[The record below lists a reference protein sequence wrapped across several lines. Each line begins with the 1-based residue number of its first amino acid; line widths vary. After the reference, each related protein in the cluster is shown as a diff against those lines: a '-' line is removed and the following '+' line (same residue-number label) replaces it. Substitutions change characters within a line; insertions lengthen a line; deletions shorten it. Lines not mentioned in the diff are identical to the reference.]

1 MVHDGEPRYPGTRMR
16 ALVISGAGRY
26 ALLDHFLP
34 PPVAGDLL
42 LVPLAVGLCATD
54 LELLDGSMVY
64 LRDER
69 AHLPLVPGH
78 EWVAR
83 VVDAGA
89 PGSGFAVG
97 DVVVGECSIGCD
109 DCPAC
114 ASGAYHQCPRR
125 QETGVMHRDGALA
138 QRLRFPARSA
148 HAVPPGVDVEDAVF
162 AEPTAVALRAVLRSG
177 AQPRSRVLVV
187 GGGTLGWLAAAIFL
201 DLLDADVAAL
211 EPDAARLERLA
222 TLGVR
227 GAGAGEIFE
236 VVLEASGSP
245 SGVAA
250 ALDRLGPSG
259 RLVVIGLTGA
269 EAVAVDLDRVVVNDQ
284 VILGSLGSPGVW
296 PQALGLLGRG
306 RVRPSALVTH
316 RYPLEAVGDAFTT
329 MRNRAAGTGK
339 VLVLPQEPGR
349 DEQQHE
355 ATTRRSDA

>member
-1 MVHDGEPRYPGTRMR
+1 MR
-16 ALVISGAGRY
+16 ALVISGAGRH
-26 ALLDHFLP
+26 ALRDHELP
-34 PPVAGDLL
+34 PAGPADLL
-42 LVPLAVGLCATD
+42 LAPLAVGLCATD

-64 LRDER
+64 LRDGR

-83 VVDAGA
+83 VVDPGA
-89 PGSGFAVG
+89 QNSGFAVG
-97 DVVVGECSIGCD
+97 DVVVGECSIGCG
-109 DCPAC
+109 DCPVC

-125 QETGVMHRDGALA
+125 QETGVMNRDGGLA

-148 HAVPPGVDVEDAVF
+148 HAVPPEVTVEDAVF

-177 AQPRSRVLVV
+177 AVPRSRVLVV

-201 DLLDADVAAL
+201 DLVDADVAAV
-211 EPDAARLERLA
+211 EPDAGRMQRLA
-222 TLGVR
+222 DLGVR
-227 GAGAGEIFE
+227 AARVGEAFE

-245 SGVAA
+245 GGVVE
-250 ALDRLGPSG
+250 ALDRLGPGG
-259 RLVVIGLTGA
+259 RLVVIGLTGV
-269 EAVAVDLDRVVVNDQ
+269 ERVPVDVDRVVVNDQ

-316 RYPLEAVGDAFTT
+316 RYPLEAVDDAFTT
-329 MRNRAAGTGK
+329 MRNRAPGTGK